1 MDKFYQRHLN
11 RFVIISESG
20 YLSITGPVTNQ
31 YNPFMTHERDRKSLW
46 AIHLGLG
53 FNIALSIAKTAFGV
67 LAHSPALLAEGI
79 NSTSDVAYYVVA
91 AIFMRLANKPADNEH
106 PYGHRQLESIAS
118 LVVGAFVVATAIAV
132 FWDSVD
138 KMWDL
143 MDGKLTTLGS
153 HPFALW
159 VALGTVAIKV
169 VLFFYVRKLGKE
181 TRNPIVDAL
190 AYDHRNDI
198 FSASAASAGIF
209 LSQHGL
215 PWGDPLAGALVA
227 LLILRTGV
235 YILRESSVELMDA
248 VPSKELAQQISFLI
262 KNVQGVQQLEELQA
276 HRFGQHLVVNLTIG
290 INGSLSVRQGD
301 RIATNVEL
309 LIYESIPNIRHIH
322 VHYHPAEDARR
333 DMSIDD
339 ILAETRRHVAEHEGF
354 YEERG
359 VNVSRR

>member
-1 MDKFYQRHLN
+1 
-11 RFVIISESG
+11 V
-20 YLSITGPVTNQ
+20 
-31 YNPFMTHERDRKSLW
+31 THERDRKSLW
-46 AIHLGLG
+46 AINLGLG
-53 FNIALSIAKTAFGV
+53 FNILLSAAKTTFGI
-67 LAHSPALLAEGI
+67 LTHSPALLAEGI
-79 NSTSDVAYYVVA
+79 NSTSDVAYYIVA
-91 AIFMRLANKPADNEH
+91 SIFMRLANKPADNEH

-143 MDGKLTTLGS
+143 MDGKLATLGS

-159 VALGTVAIKV
+159 VALATVAIKI
-169 VLFFYVRKLGKE
+169 VLFIYVRKLGQE
-181 TRNPIVDAL
+181 THNPIVDAL

-235 YILRESSVELMDA
+235 YILRESSVELMAA
-248 VPSKELAQQISFLI
+248 VPSRKLARQISNLI
-262 KNVQGVQQLEELQA
+262 KNVDEVQQLEELQA
-276 HRFGQHLVVNLTIG
+276 HRFGPHLVINLTIG
-290 INGSLSVRQGD
+290 INGFLTVKQGD
-301 RIATNVEL
+301 QIATKVES

-322 VHYHPAEDARR
+322 IHYHPAEAARK

-339 ILAETRRHVAEHEGF
+339 ILAETRKHVSAHESY
-354 YEERG
+354 YE
-359 VNVSRR
+359 